1 MDYDKDCLS
10 RQDGG
15 PRSACGLR
23 GTMRHWRQC
32 NDNALV
38 YRVGV
43 ALALATASLVPVAP
57 AGAQT
62 PAASACATAACTSAQ
77 QSQLSSLLSPFTT
90 LVGTNAFSANF
101 QIEGNIY
108 QNATYSQRVQAAQNA
123 DLSAAQTLIWQPNN
137 NPSPLAANVLAALA
151 NSNVMNQVDIA
162 YAVPHT
168 AAQPTFLKGNPN
180 FTTYQNYGQSG
191 PYNLA
196 NVDPHPFQTNPMIWA
211 NQWTNATVPCPPGTA
226 AASCP
231 AAVQAENWAS
241 DNSNA
246 ASGSFPSAHMIAAST
261 AALTYAVMMPEAY
274 QDLMVAAQQFGLSR
288 NIIAA
293 HYPTDIIGGRIV
305 AYYAMAQALANNP
318 SFVTGDYQALLQ
330 STASVLRGQIAGGV
344 AAPYANCASN
354 VAACIANGTFP
365 AAAQFTAANQV
376 YAALSIY
383 GLPATGPT
391 DLAPVVPVNADLLIA
406 SRFPYLTASQR
417 RDVLAS
423 TELPS
428 GGPLDNGSGWARLN
442 LFAAAGGYGAFT
454 SNVTVTMNA
463 ALGGFNAIDMWS
475 NNISGPGSLT
485 KLGTGILVLGGN
497 NTYTGG
503 TIVGGGT
510 LALSGSMIG
519 SLSIQPGAT
528 FVTGG
533 GYAVSPGSTLAN
545 AGTFQSVNAS
555 LFNQGTLANSGTMLS
570 SLVSSGSVS
579 NTGSI
584 TGNVS
589 NIGSFANNG
598 VVTGAFMN
606 AGLLSGNG
614 TIVGNVANLGVLAPG
629 NSIGTMTVNGS
640 LAQTGGGTYQV
651 ETNSAGQS
659 DRINVT
665 GTPGT
670 ASLNGA
676 VSVVGASGVQAP
688 RTTYTILN
696 ATGGVAGTFASAN
709 SLYPFLLP
717 SLSYD
722 ANNVY
727 LTLQIGGFA
736 AAGQTATQQTVGRVL
751 DANVFT
757 ATGDFATVLGTMATN
772 TLSPALAQATL
783 TSLSGQNYSSLSTSM
798 VLGAQLFMNNF
809 ANQTGGGGSPVST
822 RVALAEACDIACD
835 VALPAA
841 WGAWGGALGG
851 LGVIGSGANPGQLT
865 YNVGGF
871 AAGLDRMVVPSLRV
885 GVTTGYTTGT
895 QWTQGF
901 SGNGATDTFLAGL
914 YGGYRMDKVYADAV
928 FGYGYSYNQMW
939 RQILIPG
946 LQPRTAQG
954 SSGANQWYGQI
965 EGGYRVDIGTAA
977 GAYVT
982 PFARLQGYTGAQNG
996 FTENG
1001 AQSLNLTVAGQT
1013 TNSLRSV
1020 IAAQLGGGIDLG
1032 WREKLA
1038 LQFRLGWSHE
1048 YASTARPVTATLAG
1062 APLMPFTT
1070 YGVSPTRDGA
1080 VVGFSANT
1088 EVADSTS
1095 IYLRYEGNISG
1106 PDSSHALTAGVR
1118 MSW

>member
-1 MDYDKDCLS
+1 M
-10 RQDGG
+10 RQ
-15 PRSACGLR
+15 A
-23 GTMRHWRQC
+23 RQW
-32 NDNALV
+32 NDNAV
-38 YRVGV
+38 ACRVGAAV
-43 ALALATASLVPVAP
+43 ALATGSLIPVGP
-57 AGAQT
+57 AAAQT
-62 PAASACATAACTSAQ
+62 ATACATAACTSAQ
-77 QSQLSSLLSPFTT
+77 QSQLVSLLSPFTT
-90 LVGTNAFSANF
+90 LPGTNAFSANF

-108 QNATYSQRVQAAQNA
+108 QNATYNQRVQAAQNA
-123 DLSAAQTLIWQPNN
+123 ILANAPTLIWAANN

-151 NSNVMNQVDIA
+151 NSDVMNAFNNA

-168 AAQPTFLKGNPN
+168 AAQPTFLKGYTG
-180 FTTYQNYGQSG
+180 FTMYQTYGQSG
-191 PYNLA
+191 PFNLP
-196 NVDPHPFQTNPMIWA
+196 NIDPHPLQTNPVIWG
-211 NQWTNATVPCPPGTA
+211 NKWTTATVPCPAGTA

-231 AAVQAENWAS
+231 VAVQNNDWVN
-241 DNSNA
+241 DNTNTT
-246 ASGSFPSAHMIAAST
+246 SGSFPSAHMIAAST
-261 AALTYAVMMPEAY
+261 SALTYAVMIPEAY
-274 QDLMVAAQQFGLSR
+274 QDLLVAAQQFGLSR
-288 NIIAA
+288 NIIGV

-305 AYYAMAQALANNP
+305 AYYTMAQVLANNP
-318 SFVTGDYQALLQ
+318 SFVTGNYQALLQ
-330 STASVLRGQIAGGV
+330 STATTLRGAIAGGV
-344 AAPYANCASN
+344 SVPYANCASN

-365 AAAQFTAANQV
+365 TAAQFTAANQA
-376 YAALSIY
+376 YALLSTY

-391 DLAPVVPVNADLLIA
+391 DLAPVVPVNAELLIA

-417 RDVLAS
+417 NDILAS

-503 TIVGGGT
+503 TVVGGGT
-510 LALSGSMIG
+510 LALSGTLIG
-519 SLSIQPGAT
+519 NLTTLAGGT
-528 FVTGG
+528 FVSGG
-533 GYAVSPGSTLAN
+533 GYAVQPGSTLNN
-545 AGTFQSVNAS
+545 AGTFQSVGA
-555 LFNQGTLANSGTMLS
+555 LLVNQGTLINSGTLLS
-570 SLVSSGSVS
+570 SLATAGSVS

-589 NIGSFANNG
+589 NAGSFANNG

-606 AGLLSGNG
+606 AGLLSGTG
-614 TIVGNVANLGVLAPG
+614 TIVGNLANFAALAPG

-640 LAQTGGGTYQV
+640 LTQAAGGVYQV
-651 ETNSAGQS
+651 ETNAAGQS

-670 ASLNGA
+670 ASLNGT

-696 ATGGVAGTFASAN
+696 ASGGIAGSFASAN

-717 SLSYD
+717 SLGYD

-727 LTLQIGGFA
+727 LTLQVGGFA
-736 AAGQTATQQTVGRVL
+736 AAGQTATQQAVGRVL

-772 TLSPALAQATL
+772 TQSPALAQATL
-783 TSLSGQNYSSLSTSM
+783 TSLSGQNYSSFSTSM
-798 VLGAQLFMNNF
+798 VQGAQLFMNNF
-809 ANQTGGGGSPVST
+809 ANQTGGGGSPAST

-835 VALPAA
+835 AGAPAA

-851 LGVIGSGANPGQLT
+851 LGVIGSGTNPGQLT
-865 YNVGGF
+865 YSVGGF
-871 AAGLDRMVVPSLRV
+871 AAGLDRMVAPGLRV
-885 GVTTGYTTGT
+885 GVTAGYTTGT

-901 SGNGATDTFLAGL
+901 SGNGTTDTFLAGL
-914 YGGYRMDKVYADAV
+914 YGNYRMDKVYADAM
-928 FGYGYSYNQMW
+928 FGYGYSFNQMW
-939 RQILIPG
+939 RQIFIPG

-954 SSGANQWYGQI
+954 SAGANQWYGQI
-965 EGGYRVDIGTAA
+965 EGGYRFDIGTPAD
-977 GAYVT
+977 AYVT

-996 FTENG
+996 FSETG

-1020 IAAQLGGGIDLG
+1020 LGAQLGGAIDLG

-1038 LQFRLGWSHE
+1038 VQVRLGWSHE
-1048 YASTARPVTATLAG
+1048 YADTARPVTATLAG

-1070 YGVSPTRDGA
+1070 YGVAPTRDGA

-1088 EVADSTS
+1088 AVADATS
-1095 IYLRYEGNISG
+1095 VYLRYEGNISG
-1106 PDSSHALTAGVR
+1106 QDSAHALTAGVR